1 MVDVFEEVDELVR
14 SDRYTV
20 LARRYLPWVGAALAL
35 ALAVALGVWG
45 YTHYRQVQA
54 QKASEAYASGMTAL
68 GQHDLEQA
76 MSAFQLAAKAGAP
89 AYQSLALMQEAG
101 IRLNQNRPSDA
112 VALFD
117 QAAKADKTPV
127 LSDAAQL
134 KAAYVLLD
142 TAPYPALEARLKP
155 LTDEKR
161 AYPALAREAL
171 AMAKL
176 INGQANAAR
185 SDFVALSLMPD
196 ASEDIRTRAR
206 AAMTLIDN
214 NETGQLPAIIKAALA
229 LPPPTPAAAEPA
241 AAGPDNANPQAGAA
255 Q

>member
-20 LARRYLPWVGAALAL
+20 LARRYLPWVGVALAL
-35 ALAVALGVWG
+35 ALAAALGFWW
-45 YTHYRQVQA
+45 YTHHQLVQA
-54 QKASEAYASGMTAL
+54 QKASEAYATGVTAI

-76 MSAFQLAAKAGAP
+76 MSAFELAAKSPAP
-89 AYQSLALMQEAG
+89 AYRSLALMQEAG
-101 IRLNQNRPSDA
+101 IRLSQNRPNDA

-117 QAAKADKTPV
+117 QAAKADSAPV

-176 INGQANAAR
+176 INGQTNAAR

-196 ASEDIRTRAR
+196 ASEDVRTRAR
-206 AAMTLIDN
+206 AAMNLIDN
-214 NETGQLPAIIKAALA
+214 GEAGQLPAIVKAAVA
-229 LPPPTPAAAEPA
+229 LPPPPPAAAGPA
-241 AAGPDNANPQAGAA
+241 IAGPDNANPQAGAA